1 MPPVGPA
8 RIYRRSILAMLRKYG
23 LLVMAL
29 SGTVAF
35 AAGNGDPCSGA
46 RDLRLVN
53 GKIVTMD
60 KRNSIVSEVTIQNGR
75 FDAVGGAAG
84 KKLNPCT
91 RVINLRGRTVVP
103 GLIDN
108 HNHIVLLG
116 MRPGRDIRLETAA
129 SIAGVQAMIK
139 TRVKAVPAGAF
150 ITALGDWNIKQFA
163 EKRLPTLAELD
174 EAAPENPV
182 LINGGGGTVTNS
194 RGKAFFEGKGVM
206 VSATGVIMGNPAFLT
221 ALNALRAVQT
231 FEEMKQGTLDAMSYL
246 VSFGVTT
253 SADMGMFVIPGTPDM
268 KSAAVADTVESL
280 NPWTAYDAFLA
291 LHREGK
297 MTSRLR
303 IFFLSQDTAPDVPIL
318 KERLLNA
325 FPDFGDDMLKVSGI
339 GEFGAAWRFQNGAT
353 PANYETAL
361 QLVAKHGWAFQQHTL
376 SLNEDKFTTST
387 FEKVNAVTPIA
398 DLRWAIGHVPRID
411 RPTLDRLKASGAG
424 VAVHGWLYLSG
435 SPGNGGPPFRT
446 IVDSGI
452 HVGAGSDAAAVSVFD
467 PWLEIYYMVTG
478 KNSAGE
484 SINDGQQITRM
495 EALRL
500 YTAENGWFT
509 HEEDRMGTIE
519 PGKYGD
525 MVVLNEDF
533 LDPEKVPDEGIKGLK
548 SLLTVVDGKV
558 VHDQMH

>member
-1 MPPVGPA
+1 MKK
-8 RIYRRSILAMLRKYG
+8 RLLIG
-23 LLVMAL
+23 LLAA
-29 SGTVAF
+29 TAAF
-35 AAGNGDPCSGA
+35 AADSTAPGKNGCAGS
-46 RDLRLVN
+46 RDLKLIN

-60 KRNSIVSEVTIQNGR
+60 KRNTVVSEVTIQNGLVM
-75 FDAVGGAAG
+75 ANG
-84 KKLNPCT
+84 KQLSPCT
-91 RVINLRGRTVVP
+91 KVINLRGRTVVP
-103 GLIDN
+103 GIIDN

-116 MRPGRDIRLETAA
+116 MRPGHDIRLETAA
-129 SIAGVQAMIK
+129 SIADAQAMIR
-139 TRVKAVPAGAF
+139 TRVTTVPAGAF

-174 EAAPENPV
+174 AAAPANPV

-194 RGKAFFEGKGVM
+194 RGKSFFEGKGVTA
-206 VSATGVIMGNPAFLT
+206 SPTGVIANPAFLT

-231 FEEMKQGTLDAMSYL
+231 FDDMKQGTLDAMSYL
-246 VSFGVTT
+246 TSLGVTT
-253 SADMGMFVIPGTPDM
+253 SSDMGMFVIPSTPDM
-268 KSAAVADTVESL
+268 KTASLADGVESL
-280 NPWTAYDAFLA
+280 NPWTAYDAYLA
-291 LHREGK
+291 LHREGR

-303 IFFLSQDTAPDVPIL
+303 IFFLSQDTAADVPIL

-325 FPDFGDDMLKVSGI
+325 FPDFGDDMLKISGI
-339 GEFGAAWRFQNGAT
+339 GEFAAAWRFQSGAT

-361 QLVAKHGWAFQQHTL
+361 QLVAKYGWAFQQHTL

-398 DLRWAIGHVPRID
+398 DLHWAIGHVPKID
-411 RPTLDRLKASGAG
+411 RPTLDRLKAIGAG

-435 SPGNGGPPFRT
+435 TPTNGGPPFRT

-478 KNSAGE
+478 RNSAGE
-484 SINDGQQITRM
+484 LINDGQQITRL

-509 HEEDRMGTIE
+509 HEEDKLGTIE
-519 PGKYGD
+519 PGKFGD
-525 MVVLNEDF
+525 LVVLSDDF
-533 LDPEKVPDEGIKGLK
+533 TDPARVTDEGIKRLK
-548 SLLTVVDGKV
+548 SVLTVVGGRV
-558 VHDQMH
+558 VYDQMK

>member
-1 MPPVGPA
+1 MKNPWFACLIAVIA
-8 RIYRRSILAMLRKYG
+8 FETY
-23 LLVMAL
+23 
-29 SGTVAF
+29 TF
-35 AAGNGDPCSGA
+35 AAHGADRCAGA
-46 RDLRLVN
+46 RDLKLVN

-60 KRNSIVSEVTIQNGR
+60 KRNTVVSEVTIRNGLVTS
-75 FDAVGGAAG
+75 VGNSS
-84 KKLNPCT
+84 KPQLSPCT
-91 RVINLRGRTVVP
+91 KVINLRGHMAIP
-103 GLIDN
+103 GIIDN

-116 MRPGRDIRLETAA
+116 MRPGHDIRLETAG
-129 SIAGVQAMIK
+129 SIADIQAMIQARAR
-139 TRVKAVPAGAF
+139 TVPAGAF

-174 EAAPENPV
+174 AAAPRNPV

-194 RGKAFFEGKGVM
+194 LGKSFFERKGVT
-206 VSATGVIMGNPAFLT
+206 VSPTGAIANPAFLT

-231 FEEMKQGTLDAMSYL
+231 FDEMKQGTVDAMAYL
-246 VSFGVTT
+246 VSLGVTT
-253 SADMGMFVIPGTPDM
+253 SSDMGIFAISGTPDM
-268 KSAAVADTVESL
+268 KTASVADSVESL
-280 NPWTAYDAFLA
+280 NPWTAYDGFLA
-291 LHREGK
+291 LHREGR

-325 FPDFGDDMLKVSGI
+325 FPDFGDDMLKIAGI
-339 GEFGAAWRFQNGAT
+339 GEFAAAWRFQNGAT
-353 PANYETAL
+353 PANYENAL

-398 DLRWAIGHVPRID
+398 DLHWAIGHVPKID
-411 RPTLDRLKASGAG
+411 RPTLDRLKAIGAG

-435 SPGNGGPPFRT
+435 TPTNGGPPFRT

-452 HVGAGSDAAAVSVFD
+452 HAGAGSDAAAVSVFD

-478 KNSAGE
+478 KNAAGE
-484 SINDGQQITRM
+484 LINDGQQINRM

-509 HEEDRMGTIE
+509 HEEDKMGTLE
-519 PGKYGD
+519 PGKFGD
-525 MVVLNEDF
+525 LVVLTDDY
-533 LDPEKVPDEGIKGLK
+533 LDSKKVPDEGIKRLK
-548 SLLTVVDGKV
+548 SALTVVDGKV
-558 VHDQMH
+558 VYDQMK